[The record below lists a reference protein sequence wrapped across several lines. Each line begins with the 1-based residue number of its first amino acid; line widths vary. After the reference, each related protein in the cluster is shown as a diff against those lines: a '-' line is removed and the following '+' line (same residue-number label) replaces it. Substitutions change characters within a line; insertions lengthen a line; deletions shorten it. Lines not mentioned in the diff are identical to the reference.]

1 MEDFAP
7 LIRSDIDLVSAFGTT
22 SRTNLAKMT
31 QSQRVNG
38 TGRRKGTDLGSPDV
52 KREAKGSKGIA
63 KDKERNDRL
72 TNGEKSDVEEGN
84 ADEGFWEQAYHDM
97 GEGFW
102 AEVFRNADRDSST
115 QVSSYHIRHIEQHL
129 QLLAQPPRSY
139 VRRIDRN
146 NRVEWMVD
154 FPELVSQIRQSE
166 LQSIV
171 SDRFG
176 AVALRL
182 VRILQEKGR
191 LDEKQIANA
200 ALIRQKDIRATLTAM
215 HEAGFLEL
223 QEVPRDHSYHA
234 SRTVF
239 LWFFDPARCG
249 RSVLEGAYKS
259 MARFLQ
265 RLAAERKKRRSVLD
279 KSQRTDVVGNE
290 EKYLSPRE
298 REVLRDWKVK
308 EEKLLGQIMR
318 LDRMVELFRDF

>member
-1 MEDFAP
+1 MEEFAP
-7 LIRSDIDLVSAFGTT
+7 LIRSDIDLLSAFGTT
-22 SRTNLAKMT
+22 TRTHLAKMT

-38 TGRRKGTDLGSPDV
+38 TARRKGPDLGSPDV
-52 KREAKGSKGIA
+52 RREAKGSKGIA
-63 KDKERNDRL
+63 KDQERNDRL
-72 TNGEKSDVEEGN
+72 TNGEKSDIEEGI
-84 ADEGFWEQAYHDM
+84 ADDAFWEHAYHDM
-97 GEGFW
+97 DGGFW
-102 AEVFRNADRDSST
+102 DEVFRNADRESST
-115 QVSSYHIRHIEQHL
+115 QVSSHHIRHIEQHL
-129 QLLAQPPRSY
+129 QLLAQSPHSY

-146 NRVEWMVD
+146 NRVEWTVD
-154 FPELVSQIRQSE
+154 FRELVSQIRQSE
-166 LQSIV
+166 LESIV

-239 LWFFDPARCG
+239 LWFFDPARCAC
-249 RSVLEGAYKS
+249 SVLEGAYKS

-265 RLAAERKKRRSVLD
+265 RLAAERKKRRSVLE

-298 REVLRDWKVK
+298 RDVLRDWKAK